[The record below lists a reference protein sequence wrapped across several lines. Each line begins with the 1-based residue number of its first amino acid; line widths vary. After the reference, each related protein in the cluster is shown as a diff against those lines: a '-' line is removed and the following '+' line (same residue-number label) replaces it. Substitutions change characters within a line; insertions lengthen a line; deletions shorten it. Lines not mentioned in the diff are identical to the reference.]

1 MGLPLGETDAV
12 GLGDGHGVADAL
24 ATAVAD
30 GLRDPE
36 AEGLNVGVGAEP
48 GLAVADPDGVT
59 AGRQLGV
66 GVGCSSVWFDEVVV
80 RPPPSRVRAAGTT
93 SRPRMIVTTKASAPH
108 SWSQKARDELRIR
121 ARRPTRAGACYGC

>member
-1 MGLPLGETDAV
+1 MALPLGEEDAV
-12 GLGDGHGVADAL
+12 GLGDGHGVGDAL

-30 GLRDPE
+30 GLRDPD
-36 AEGLNVGVGAEP
+36 AEGVGVGVDL

-66 GVGCSSVWFDEVVV
+66 GVGCNSVWFDEVVV
-80 RPPPSRVRAAGTT
+80 RPPPSRIRAAGTT
-93 SRPRMIVTTKASAPH
+93 SRPRMTVTTNASAPH
-108 SWSQKARDELRIR
+108 SWSQKPRDELRIR